1 MCFRHSHKTGAL
13 CATARSG
20 FTLVEVLVAVLLLDI
35 GLLALAA
42 GSAALV
48 RQTNMLRARQVALQL
63 AEVRIE
69 TLGARGCVAAGG
81 SASGPLG
88 FTEDWSSQLIGRLA
102 LELFDSVTFT
112 VQRQTR
118 SIALR
123 TRLPC

>member
-1 MCFRHSHKTGAL
+1 MRFRLFHTTRTSH
-13 CATARSG
+13 ATARSG
-20 FTLVEVLVAVLLLDI
+20 FTLVEVLVAVLLLDV

-48 RQTNMLRARQVALQL
+48 RQTNLLRARTLALQL

-69 TLGARGCVAAGG
+69 TLGAHGCVLARG
-81 SASGPLG
+81 SAPGPLG
-88 FTEDWSSQLIGRLA
+88 FSENWSSQLIGGPA
-102 LELFDSVTFT
+102 LDLSDSVTFT
-112 VQRQTR
+112 IQRQAH

>member
-1 MCFRHSHKTGAL
+1 MRFRHSNKTRTAR
-13 CATARSG
+13 ATARRG

-48 RQTNMLRARQVALQL
+48 RQTNLLRARTVALRL
-63 AEVRIE
+63 AEARLE
-69 TLGARGCVAAGG
+69 MLGAHGCVVASG
-81 SASGPLG
+81 SASSPLG
-88 FTEDWSSQLIGRLA
+88 FSEDWSSQLIGGLA
-102 LELFDSVTFT
+102 LELSDSVTFT
-112 VQRQTR
+112 FHRQTR